1 MIEKPV
7 PPRPIK
13 ETPVIHPD
21 AFVAHWENE
30 AYLRGRR
37 TTPYLKRN
45 DAVDPAI
52 FFAFV
57 AFLCLMGGIIIIVM
71 GGFGAPALIVGAS
84 LVASGAICLA
94 LLRQTATPT
103 PKKVG
108 QLLMGE
114 VMASEKIR
122 GAHNQQYL
130 DAIGIRYQFISPT
143 GKIIKNGAETNVQ
156 PERQRMAPPPGSP
169 VYIWYFSDDDY
180 QLL

>member
-1 MIEKPV
+1 MSESPV
-7 PPRPIK
+7 VPRPIK

-45 DAVDPAI
+45 DEIDPAL

-57 AFLCLMGGIIIIVM
+57 AFLCLMGGIIIMIM
-71 GGFGAPALIVGAS
+71 GDFVAPALIVGGS
-84 LVASGAICLA
+84 LIAAGAGCLA
-94 LLRQTATPT
+94 LLHQTATST

-114 VMASEKIR
+114 VIASEKIR
-122 GAHNQQYL
+122 GAYNQKHL
-130 DAIGIRYQFISPT
+130 DAIGIRYQFTSPT
-143 GKIIKNGAETNVQ
+143 GKIIKNNAETNVP
-156 PERQRMAPPPGSP
+156 PEQKQMAPPPGSP